1 MIDNEKRAHD
11 LAIACMPLALAEN
24 NEKCFIFPVPEFE
37 SMNVSDDYAIVNPH
51 VAEMY
56 LKLYS
61 AFVDQLPGEPGRN
74 VR

>member
-1 MIDNEKRAHD
+1 MTDNEKRAHD
-11 LAIACMPLALAEN
+11 LAIACVPLAMAEN

-37 SMNVSDDYAIVNPH
+37 SMDVSDDYAIVNPH

-61 AFVDQLPGEPGRN
+61 AFVDQLRGEL
-74 VR
+74 